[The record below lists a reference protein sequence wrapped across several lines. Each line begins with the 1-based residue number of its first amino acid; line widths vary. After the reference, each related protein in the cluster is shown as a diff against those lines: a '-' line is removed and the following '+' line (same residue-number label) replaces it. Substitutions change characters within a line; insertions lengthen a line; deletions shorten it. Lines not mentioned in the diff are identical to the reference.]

1 MIEYFSFKQAMHYL
15 GFHSYKSL
23 KKLTNEGLPIIQV
36 GKTRKI
42 SKTAIDEFMKELQK
56 VINE

>member
-1 MIEYFSFKQAMHYL
+1 MTEYFSFKQAMHYL

-36 GKTRKI
+36 GKTKKI
-42 SKTAIDEFMKELQK
+42 SKSAIDEFMKEHQQ
-56 VINE
+56 IFID